1 MTDLF
6 TRTFHVSWGHLDSNA
21 HMANTAYLDVC
32 VDVRM
37 MYFASKGFSPKEF
50 ERLRFGPVV
59 QRDEVDY
66 FRELRL
72 LEPFTVNFALAGI
85 SDDASR
91 FRIRNEFFRED
102 GKMAARVTTLGG
114 WLNLELRKLTAP
126 PPELVDVFSTLSRT
140 EDFEEMESSVRQ
152 AGAW

>member
-1 MTDLF
+1 VTDLF
-6 TRTFHVSWGHLDSNA
+6 IRTFHVGWGHLDSNA

-59 QRDEVDY
+59 QRDEVEY

-72 LEPFTVNFALAGI
+72 LEPFTVNLALAGV

-102 GKMAARVTTLGG
+102 GKMAG
-114 WLNLELRKLTAP
+114 WLNLELRKLTVP
-126 PPELVDVFSTLSRT
+126 PPELMDVFSALTRT
-140 EDFEEMESSVRQ
+140 GDFEKMESSVR
-152 AGAW
+152 

>member
-1 MTDLF
+1 VPDPF
-6 TRTFHVSWGHLDSNA
+6 TRTFHVGWGHLDSNS

-32 VDVRM
+32 VDVRF
-37 MYFASKGFSPKEF
+37 MYFAFKGFSPKDF

-59 QRDEVDY
+59 QRDEIEY

-72 LEPFTVNFALAGI
+72 LEPFTVNLALAGM
-85 SDDASR
+85 SGDGSR

-102 GKMAARVTTLGG
+102 GKMAARVTTQGG

-126 PPELVDVFSTLSRT
+126 PPELLDVFSALTRT
-140 EDFEEMESSVRQ
+140 EDFEKMESSLR
-152 AGAW
+152 

>member
-6 TRTFHVSWGHLDSNA
+6 TRTFHVGWGHLDSNA

-32 VDVRM
+32 VDVRF

-59 QRDEVDY
+59 QRDEIEY

-72 LEPFTVNFALAGI
+72 LEPFTVNFALAGA

-91 FRIRNEFFRED
+91 FRLRNEFFRED
-102 GKMAARVTTLGG
+102 GRMAARVTTLGG

-126 PPELVDVFSTLSRT
+126 PPGLVDVFATLPRT
-140 EDFEEMESSVRQ
+140 EDFERMESSVRN
-152 AGAW
+152 AS

>member
-1 MTDLF
+1 VTDLF
-6 TRTFHVSWGHLDSNA
+6 TRTFHVGWAHLDSNS

-32 VDVRM
+32 VDVRFM
-37 MYFASKGFSPKEF
+37 FFASKGFSPKDF

-59 QRDEVDY
+59 QRDEIEY

-72 LEPFTVNFALAGI
+72 LEPFTVNLALAGM
-85 SDDASR
+85 SDDGSR

-102 GKMAARVTTLGG
+102 GKSAARVTTQGG

-126 PPELVDVFSTLSRT
+126 PPELVDVFSTLART
-140 EDFEEMESSVRQ
+140 EDFQEMESRVR
-152 AGAW
+152 